1 MPRNAG
7 RPPEAWAEG
16 RCKRAI
22 SPFSR
27 LHTVCLDLRFPAPE
41 NCETIKFCFLN
52 CSAFACCRELGN
64 ESLISHSSL
73 VASLLKLS
81 DFIPTLRRSCHCQ
94 FPSMLKGSDQ
104 TKLSL
109 VSLFV
114 GVLLQVYDVIR
125 ILIFFFLPDTL
136 YFQTFF
142 CSSLSQGFQAFGL
155 RPLTNLPIDHSP
167 GFLESQVI
175 NSCVPPYVFN
185 SCLL

>member
-7 RPPEAWAEG
+7 RPPEAWGEG
-16 RCKRAI
+16 RCKPAI

-125 ILIFFFLPDTL
+125 ILIFFSCLIL
-136 YFQTFF
+136 CTFKH
-142 CSSLSQGFQAFGL
+142 SSVHLFHKVFRL
-155 RPLTNLPIDHSP
+155 LDWDHS
-167 GFLESQVI
+167 QI
-175 NSCVPPYVFN
+175 
-185 SCLL
+185 CLLTTPLDFWRARW

>member
-7 RPPEAWAEG
+7 RPPEAWGEG
-16 RCKRAI
+16 RCKPAI

-125 ILIFFFLPDTL
+125 ILIFFPAWYFVLSNFLLFISFTRFSGFWIETTHKFAYWPLPWISGEPGDKLMCSTL
-136 YFQTFF
+136 
-142 CSSLSQGFQAFGL
+142 
-155 RPLTNLPIDHSP
+155 
-167 GFLESQVI
+167 
-175 NSCVPPYVFN
+175 CV
-185 SCLL
+185 